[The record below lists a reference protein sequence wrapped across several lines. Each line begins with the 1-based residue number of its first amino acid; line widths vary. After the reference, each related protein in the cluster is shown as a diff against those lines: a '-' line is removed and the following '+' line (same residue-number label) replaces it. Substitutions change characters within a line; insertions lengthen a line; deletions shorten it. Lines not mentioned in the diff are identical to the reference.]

1 MSEDFNY
8 RKKKKKDEK
17 NLLIYLRTKCLEDSH
32 GTNTTAR
39 KHGPACL
46 KIENTD
52 RHSATAF
59 MVSVNVF

>member
-1 MSEDFNY
+1 MILTAGR
-8 RKKKKKDEK
+8 RKKKGRKT
-17 NLLIYLRTKCLEDSH
+17 LPIYLRTKCLEDSH
-32 GTNTTAR
+32 GTNTTTKR
-39 KHGPACL
+39 HGPACL